1 MHNSFVM
8 VKSLILL
15 GEFPNEHCP
24 SVSKDATS
32 NFVAEFFAPL
42 TLTLPDKGFPPL
54 IKNLDLFKES
64 NL

>member
-1 MHNSFVM
+1 MHNSFVI

-15 GEFPNEHCP
+15 GELLNEHCP

-42 TLTLPDKGFPPL
+42 TFTLPDNGFPPL
-54 IKNLDLFKES
+54 IKNRELLDES